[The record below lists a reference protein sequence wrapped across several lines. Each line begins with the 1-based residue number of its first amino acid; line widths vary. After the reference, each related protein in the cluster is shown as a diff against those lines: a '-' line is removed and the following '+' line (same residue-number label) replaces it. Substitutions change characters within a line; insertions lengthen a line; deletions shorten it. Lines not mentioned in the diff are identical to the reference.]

1 MFYPFSA
8 GIVIVTNNVKSLF
21 DMESSALEDEIL
33 TLQNEIEIKAR
44 STSGQPEE
52 HVVFWKLVVA
62 DKCPNLRSGALNLTA
77 FFGSTYLCESAFLH
91 MKIINTFATSLRIY
105 RTSKSGKNR
114 LTYQLHSSQLI
125 ALESCSNPQK
135 TRQVFQS
142 AMKKNV
148 CFGFRVLCE

>member
-21 DMESSALEDEIL
+21 DMESSALEGEIL

-62 DKCPNLRSGALNLTA
+62 DKCPNLRSGALNLTN
-77 FFGSTYLCESAFLH
+77 LCESAFLH

-125 ALESCSNPQK
+125 ALKSCSNPQK